1 MSEAALNRVDA
12 GCYRVDGKLV
22 FTTVGE
28 LLAVSSTQFKNEL
41 PREID
46 LSGVT
51 SSDSAGL
58 ALLIEW
64 MGIAHR
70 RGGAVNFTGTPA
82 QLNALAKISDLDKVL
97 SLNGAGSTRGD
108 LE

>member
-1 MSEAALNRVDA
+1 VSEATLKRV
-12 GCYRVDGKLV
+12 GSGRYRVEGKLV
-22 FTTVGE
+22 FATASA
-28 LLAVSSTQFKNEL
+28 LLAASGAQFANEP

-51 SSDSAGL
+51 ASDSAGL

-64 MGIAHR
+64 MGLAHR
-70 RGGAVNFTGTPA
+70 RGGAVHFTGTPA

-97 SLNGAGSTRGD
+97 SLNGAA
-108 LE
+108 

>member
-1 MSEAALNRVDA
+1 VSEAALKRVDV
-12 GCYRVDGKLV
+12 GRYRVEGKLV
-22 FTTVGE
+22 FTTASA
-28 LLAVSSTQFKNEL
+28 LLAASDALFASEP

-51 SSDSAGL
+51 ASDSAGL

-64 MGIAHR
+64 MGVSQQSGTVH
-70 RGGAVNFTGTPA
+70 FTGTPA

-97 SLNGAGSTRGD
+97 SLNGAA
-108 LE
+108 

>member
-1 MSEAALNRVDA
+1 VSEAALVRLDA

-28 LLAVSSTQFKNEL
+28 LLAASTAQFSNEL

-64 MGIAHR
+64 MGLAHR
-70 RGGAVNFTGTPA
+70 RGSTVQFTGTPA

-97 SLNGAGSTRGD
+97 SLNDAA
-108 LE
+108 